1 MLINVLFNKKFLLV
15 FLLNF
20 YRIHRKLDIHD
31 NTAVAKN
38 VVCMSA
44 QLEYAKPA
52 IPATTLNTL

>member
-1 MLINVLFNKKFLLV
+1 MSVYKFNKNLYLV

-20 YRIHRKLDIHD
+20 YRICRKLDIHD
-31 NTAVAKN
+31 NTAIAKN

-44 QLEYAKPA
+44 QLLYAKPA